1 MKCPKCKR
9 DMRRKSS
16 PNNVW
21 YYECP
26 NCFYTIGKPTEEV
39 NNAEETNRETERT
52 TEEISNG

>member
-9 DMRRKSS
+9 DMRRKSA

-39 NNAEETNRETERT
+39 NNGEENREADRQ
-52 TEEISNG
+52 TEEIPES

>member
-1 MKCPKCKR
+1 MKCPKCRR
-9 DMRRKSS
+9 DMKRKSA

-39 NNAEETNRETERT
+39 TNNAEETNREPERETEN
-52 TEEISNG
+52 I